1 MNRHRSDDG
10 VAAVEFAIVSTLFML
25 LAFGAMPLY
34 AMARGYQKVSGGST
48 SALRYAT
55 SVDANG
61 SRTMNPDGITTT
73 YSRRPTALQVKAFV
87 QDADPTLTATTEIL
101 SGSPATWTPGDPRSQ
116 KSGDS
121 VRVTVSTNV
130 DLGVLGPIA
139 NAVGSLSGAGSIAP
153 EGVLTMTSTATG
165 REE

>member
-1 MNRHRSDDG
+1 MRRRRSDDG

-34 AMARGYQKVSGGST
+34 SMARGYQKVSGGST

-61 SRTMNPDGITTT
+61 SRTTNPDGTTT
-73 YSRRPTALQVKAFV
+73 YSRRPTALQVQAFV
-87 QDADPTLTATTEIL
+87 RDADPTLAVMTEIL
-101 SGSPATWTPGDPRSQ
+101 TGTPATWTPGDPRSQ

-121 VRVTVSTNV
+121 VRVTVSTPV

-139 NAVGSLSGAGSIAP
+139 NAVGSLVGAGSIAP

>member
-1 MNRHRSDDG
+1 MRLARSDDG

-34 AMARGYQKVSGGST
+34 SMARGYQKVAGGSA
-48 SALRYAT
+48 SGLRYAT

-61 SRTMNPDGITTT
+61 TRTTNPDGTST
-73 YSRRPTALQVKAFV
+73 YSRRPTAIQVKAFV

-101 SGSPATWTPGDPRSQ
+101 SGSPATWAPGDPRSQ
-116 KSGDS
+116 KSGDE